1 MTARALYLHVP
12 FCVRKCAYC
21 DFASFETPREDPL
34 MDAYAA
40 GLERLVVESLDA
52 GILMAGGT
60 AYVGGGTPTLLADA
74 LPDLVASVRRH
85 SAPCELTC
93 EANPDSLTLDMS
105 LRLHDAGATRVS
117 VGVQSVHDDEL
128 SVLGRIHDGRR
139 ALETLGQ
146 AVSAGLDVSAD
157 LMCAIPLQ
165 TSESWV
171 TSLCSV
177 VDAGVSH
184 VSVYPL
190 MIEEGTPFARAVDK
204 GEYSLPDDN
213 DEALFME
220 QASSFLASR
229 GFTRYEVASYA
240 LPGHSCRHNQA
251 YWTGVSYL
259 GIGTAASSM
268 FDLDE
273 FEVLFHAFPQLER
286 PSSEIA
292 RIRMTCTSDRRFLAS
307 HHRLAD
313 QSFDVELLTER
324 EALAEDLMLGA
335 SMSCGPSK
343 ELVSRARD
351 AMGFVVDDTL
361 ASLIDDGY
369 LTTDLAP
376 TEKGWLLG
384 NELYGR
390 LWDLARNA

>member
-40 GLERLVVESLDA
+40 GLERLVVESLEA
-52 GILMAGGT
+52 GILGTGGT

-74 LPDLVASVRRH
+74 LPDLIATVKRYCD
-85 SAPCELTC
+85 PYELTS
-93 EANPDSLTLDMS
+93 EANPDSLTFDMS
-105 LRLHDAGATRVS
+105 LKLRESGATRVS

-128 SVLGRIHDGRR
+128 SVLGRIHDGIR

-165 TSESWV
+165 TSESWFS
-171 TSLCSV
+171 SLDSV
-177 VDAGVSH
+177 VDTGISH

-204 GEYSLPDDN
+204 GEIPLPDDN
-213 DEALFME
+213 DEASFME
-220 QASSFLASR
+220 QASSFLVSR
-229 GFTRYEVASYA
+229 GFSRYEVASYA
-240 LPGHSCRHNQA
+240 LPGHSCSHNQA
-251 YWTGVSYL
+251 YWTGASYL
-259 GIGTAASSM
+259 GLGTAASSM
-268 FDLDE
+268 FNLDE
-273 FEVLFHAFPQLER
+273 FEALFHAFPQLER
-286 PSSEIA
+286 PSSGIA
-292 RIRMTCTSDRRFLAS
+292 RIRLTCTSDRRLLAS

-335 SMSCGPSK
+335 RMSCGPSK

-369 LTTDLAP
+369 LTADLAP

-390 LWDLARNA
+390 LWDLASCS

>member
-93 EANPDSLTLDMS
+93 EANPDSPTLDMS

-335 SMSCGPSK
+335 RMSCGPSK

-390 LWDLARNA
+390 LWDLASCS

>member
-273 FEVLFHAFPQLER
+273 FEVLFHAFTQLER

-335 SMSCGPSK
+335 RMSCGPSK

-390 LWDLARNA
+390 LWDLASCS

>member
-85 SAPCELTC
+85 SAPCELTY

-105 LRLHDAGATRVS
+105 LRLYDAGATRVS

-171 TSLCSV
+171 SSLCSV

-292 RIRMTCTSDRRFLAS
+292 RIRMTCTSDRRFLAT

-335 SMSCGPSK
+335 RMSCGPSK

>member
-1 MTARALYLHVP
+1 
-12 FCVRKCAYC
+12 
-21 DFASFETPREDPL
+21 
-34 MDAYAA
+34 
-40 GLERLVVESLDA
+40 
-52 GILMAGGT
+52 
-60 AYVGGGTPTLLADA
+60 
-74 LPDLVASVRRH
+74 
-85 SAPCELTC
+85 
-93 EANPDSLTLDMS
+93 
-105 LRLHDAGATRVS
+105 
-117 VGVQSVHDDEL
+117 
-128 SVLGRIHDGRR
+128 
-139 ALETLGQ
+139 
-146 AVSAGLDVSAD
+146 
-157 LMCAIPLQ
+157 
-165 TSESWV
+165 
-171 TSLCSV
+171 
-177 VDAGVSH
+177 
-184 VSVYPL
+184 

-292 RIRMTCTSDRRFLAS
+292 RIRMTCTSDRRFLAT

-335 SMSCGPSK
+335 RMSCGPSK